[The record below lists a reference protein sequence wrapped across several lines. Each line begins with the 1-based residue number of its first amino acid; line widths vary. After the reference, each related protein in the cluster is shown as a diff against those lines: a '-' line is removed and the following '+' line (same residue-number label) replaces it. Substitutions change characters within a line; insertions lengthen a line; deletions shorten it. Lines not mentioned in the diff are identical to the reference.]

1 MDDKNPL
8 LVSSPLPYQLPPFA
22 KIREEHFEP
31 ALAQGMAEHLAE
43 VAAITGNAEPEG
55 FENTVVA
62 LERAGQLLAR
72 TNRAFGILTNSLTN
86 EELQRIESSVAPKLA
101 AHADAIRL
109 DAALFTRIRTLSER
123 RAELGL
129 DAEQLRLLERYY
141 KDFVLAGAALGD
153 TEKARLKELNAELA
167 ELSTR
172 FSQAVLKEV
181 NASAVICETREELRG
196 LPAAAIGAAAALA
209 ASLGEEGKFAI
220 RLTNTSGQPP
230 LKKLEDRGLR
240 QRVMEASLARGG
252 LGGEFD
258 VRETVKGIVRK
269 RAEKARLLGFA
280 THADLQLEDQTAR
293 TVETVNAL
301 LARLARPAVANARR
315 EAAEM
320 QALVDAESGGF
331 ELASWDWDF
340 YSERLRQSR
349 YTFDEGQLRPY
360 YEMRRVLI
368 DGVFFAATKLYGI
381 TFVERPDL
389 DGYSP
394 EMLVFEVF
402 DRDGSALGLFLGDFY
417 ARPNKRGGA
426 WANAYVPQ
434 SALMGTKPVIGNH
447 LNIPK
452 PPEGEPTLLTHAE
465 VQTMFHEFG
474 HALHGLFSAV
484 RYPRF
489 AGTSVP
495 RDFVEYPSQV
505 NEMWAAWPE
514 VFANYAKHYQTG
526 EPMPAELLA
535 KVEAASQFN
544 EGFRTTEL
552 LAAAILDQA
561 WHQLTPD
568 DIPGDVLAFEAEAL
582 ARHGVDFPL
591 VPPRYRT
598 TYFSHVFS
606 GGYSAGYY
614 SYIWSEVLDADSVEY
629 FRENG
634 GLTRENGDR
643 FRETVLSRGGSVEAM
658 EMYRAFRGREPD
670 IEPLLRRRGLG

>member
-1 MDDKNPL
+1 
-8 LVSSPLPYQLPPFA
+8 
-22 KIREEHFEP
+22 
-31 ALAQGMAEHLAE
+31 
-43 VAAITGNAEPEG
+43 
-55 FENTVVA
+55 
-62 LERAGQLLAR
+62 
-72 TNRAFGILTNSLTN
+72 
-86 EELQRIESSVAPKLA
+86 
-101 AHADAIRL
+101 
-109 DAALFTRIRTLSER
+109 
-123 RAELGL
+123 
-129 DAEQLRLLERYY
+129 
-141 KDFVLAGAALGD
+141 
-153 TEKARLKELNAELA
+153 
-167 ELSTR
+167 
-172 FSQAVLKEV
+172 
-181 NASAVICETREELRG
+181 
-196 LPAAAIGAAAALA
+196 
-209 ASLGEEGKFAI
+209 
-220 RLTNTSGQPP
+220 
-230 LKKLEDRGLR
+230 
-240 QRVMEASLARGG
+240 
-252 LGGEFD
+252 
-258 VRETVKGIVRK
+258 
-269 RAEKARLLGFA
+269 
-280 THADLQLEDQTAR
+280 
-293 TVETVNAL
+293 
-301 LARLARPAVANARR
+301 
-315 EAAEM
+315 M

-349 YTFDEGQLRPY
+349 YAFDEGQLRPY

-452 PPEGEPTLLTHAE
+452 PPEGEPTLMTHAE

-643 FRETVLSRGGSVEAM
+643 FRETVLARGGSVEAM

>member
-22 KIREEHFEP
+22 EIREEHFEP

-43 VAAITGNAEPEG
+43 VAAITGNAEPAG

-62 LERAGQLLAR
+62 MERAGQMLAR

-101 AHADAIRL
+101 MHSDAIQL
-109 DAALFTRIRTLSER
+109 DAALFARIRTLSER

-209 ASLGEEGKFAI
+209 ASLGQEGKFAI

-240 QRVMEASLARGG
+240 QRVVEASLARGG
-252 LGGEFD
+252 QGGEFD

-349 YTFDEGQLRPY
+349 YAFDEGQLRPY
-360 YEMRRVLI
+360 YEMRHVLI

-452 PPEGEPTLLTHAE
+452 PPEGEPTLMTHAE

-568 DIPGDVLAFEAEAL
+568 DTPGDVLAFEAEAL

-591 VPPRYRT
+591 VPPRYRS